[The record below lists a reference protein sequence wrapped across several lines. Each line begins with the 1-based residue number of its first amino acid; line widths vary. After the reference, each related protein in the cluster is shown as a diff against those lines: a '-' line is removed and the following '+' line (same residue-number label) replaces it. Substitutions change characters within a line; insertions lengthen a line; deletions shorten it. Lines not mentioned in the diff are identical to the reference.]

1 MDPSKR
7 EEEPLGKNWKG
18 HKSDNGKG
26 LNNLRHIKGIKQRQS
41 PNLNSPGSES
51 SDNNKTDVQHP
62 LLGGAD
68 SKKQDAGDRSGGSHN
83 SKERT
88 STNIKGGGGGQQ
100 EPEKGKENG
109 GSISVIPSVS
119 FDNSVTVV
127 KHLKQSEVSK
137 TLHACVHGN
146 VSAGMCLYMYCFCRH

>member
-7 EEEPLGKNWKG
+7 EEEPLGKTWKG

-26 LNNLRHIKGIKQRQS
+26 LNNLRHIKGIKQRE
-41 PNLNSPGSES
+41 PPDLNSPGSES

-68 SKKQDAGDRSGGSHN
+68 RKQDVGDRSGSHN
-83 SKERT
+83 SKEQT
-88 STNIKGGGGGQQ
+88 STNIKGGGGGEH
-100 EPEKGKENG
+100 EPGKAKENG

-137 TLHACVHGN
+137 TLHACVRGN
-146 VSAGMCLYMYCFCRH
+146 VSAGMCVYV

>member
-7 EEEPLGKNWKG
+7 EEEPLGKTWKG

-26 LNNLRHIKGIKQRQS
+26 LNNLRHIKGIKQREQ
-41 PNLNSPGSES
+41 PDLNSPGSES

-68 SKKQDAGDRSGGSHN
+68 SKKQDAGDRSSD

-88 STNIKGGGGGQQ
+88 STNIKGPGGGGQQ
-100 EPEKGKENG
+100 EPGKGKENG

-127 KHLKQSEVSK
+127 KHLKQSEVRK
-137 TLHACVHGN
+137 TLHVCMCRWEYLCWNVCVH
-146 VSAGMCLYMYCFCRH
+146 VL